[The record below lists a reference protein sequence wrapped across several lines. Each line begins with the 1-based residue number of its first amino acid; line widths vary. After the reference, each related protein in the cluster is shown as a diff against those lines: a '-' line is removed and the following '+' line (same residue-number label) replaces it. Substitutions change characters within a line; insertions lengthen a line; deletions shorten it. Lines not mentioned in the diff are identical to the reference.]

1 MVAVPQHAYFD
12 ATLAALAAHQV
23 RTVTGADVGFAA
35 VLDRC
40 GTTFRVGQLTG
51 HRTTRMDGIV
61 STLGIG
67 VGGRCIQLG
76 RPVLVSDYTADRG
89 ITHQFDAAV
98 SAEGLHAMFA
108 VPLRINGEIHGAVYG
123 ALRHPARFGDQ
134 VVSLAEH
141 TCNLGRPPVTAPD
154 HRDRVQRAYAE
165 LRAIIPGVADAS
177 VRAELDA
184 VAQTLAGTDAPAWP
198 VQLSRREIDVLAL
211 VAIGCANEEVARRLS
226 LSVLTIKS
234 YLKSAMCK
242 LGSRNRTEAVRL
254 ARQHGLLP

>member
-1 MVAVPQHAYFD
+1 MVVMPQRACFD
-12 ATLAALAAHQV
+12 ATVAARAARQV
-23 RTVTGADVGFAA
+23 RTATDADVGFAA
-35 VLDRC
+35 VLDRS

-51 HRTTRMDGIV
+51 NRTTRMDGIV

-76 RPVLVSDYTADRG
+76 KPVLVSDYTADRG

-108 VPLRINGEIHGAVYG
+108 VPLRVNGEVRGAVYG
-123 ALRHPARFGDQ
+123 ALRNPVRFGDQ
-134 VVSLAEH
+134 VVGLAERA
-141 TCNLGRPPVTAPD
+141 CNLGRSQLAAPD
-154 HRDRVQRAYAE
+154 YRDRVQQAYAG
-165 LRAIIPGVADAS
+165 LRAIIPDVADAS

-198 VQLSRREIDVLAL
+198 VQLSRREIDVLAV

-226 LSVLTIKS
+226 LSVLTVKS
-234 YLKSAMCK
+234 YLKSAMSK

-254 ARQHGLLP
+254 ARQRGLLP